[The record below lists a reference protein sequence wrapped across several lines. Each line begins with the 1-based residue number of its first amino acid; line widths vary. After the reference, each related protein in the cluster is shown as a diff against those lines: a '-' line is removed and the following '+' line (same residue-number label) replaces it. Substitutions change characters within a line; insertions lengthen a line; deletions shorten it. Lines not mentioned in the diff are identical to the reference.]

1 MTIGEKIKYFRTR
14 IGITQSKLAE
24 ISGIHPVSIRKYET
38 NKMIPQAQQIDRI
51 AEALGVSSFAIAGF
65 ENNIRLETIGDF
77 MGLLIMLIKTKIVVI
92 EGERGTDNIY
102 KAETVSFKIN
112 PLISQFFN
120 ASASDEEFNASDI
133 MYHLKRNN
141 ILNDIL
147 NWEKINYGYEKCA
160 AKYSD
165 TPDKNT
171 QAALEQ
177 LGNDKEA
184 IEMELQRS
192 SILLDTKGGIGVK
205 IPPANL
211 FD

>member
-1 MTIGEKIKYFRTR
+1 
-14 IGITQSKLAE
+14 
-24 ISGIHPVSIRKYET
+24 
-38 NKMIPQAQQIDRI
+38 MIPQTQQIDRI

-77 MGLLIMLIKTKIVVI
+77 MGLLIMLIKTKIVVV
-92 EGERGTDNIY
+92 EGERGADDIY
-102 KAETVSFKIN
+102 KADTVSFKVN

-120 ASASDEEFNASDI
+120 ATASEKEFNASDI
-133 MYHLKRNN
+133 MYHLKRSN
-141 ILNDIL
+141 ILDDIL

-177 LGNDKEA
+177 LKNDKEA

-192 SILLDTKGGIGVK
+192 SILLDTKSGISVK
-205 IPPANL
+205 IPPDILNE
-211 FD
+211 

>member
-1 MTIGEKIKYFRTR
+1 MTIGDKIKYFRTR

-24 ISGIHPVSIRKYET
+24 LSGIHPVSIRKYET

-65 ENNIRLETIGDF
+65 ENNIRLETVGDF
-77 MGLLIMLIKTKIVVI
+77 MGLLIMLIKTKIVVVN
-92 EGERGTDNIY
+92 GERGTDDIY
-102 KAETVSFKIN
+102 KAETVSFKVN

-120 ASASDEEFNASDI
+120 ANVSDKEFNSNDI

-141 ILNDIL
+141 ILDDIL

-171 QAALEQ
+171 QSALEQ
-177 LGNDKEA
+177 LKNDKEA

-192 SILLDTKGGIGVK
+192 SILLDTKEGIGVR

>member
-24 ISGIHPVSIRKYET
+24 LSGIHPVSIRKYET

-51 AEALGVSSFAIAGF
+51 AEALGVSSFAITGF

-77 MGLLIMLIKTKIVVI
+77 MGLLIMLIKTKIVVV
-92 EGERGTDNIY
+92 EGERDRDNIY
-102 KAETVSFKIN
+102 KADTVSFKVN

-120 ASASDEEFNASDI
+120 ANTSEKEFNANDI
-133 MYHLKRNN
+133 MYYLKRNN
-141 ILNDIL
+141 ILDDIL

-165 TPDKNT
+165 TPDKST
-171 QAALEQ
+171 QTALEQ
-177 LGNDKEA
+177 LKNDKEA

-192 SILLDTKGGIGVK
+192 SILLDTKGGISVK
-205 IPPANL
+205 IPHDYFN
-211 FD
+211 